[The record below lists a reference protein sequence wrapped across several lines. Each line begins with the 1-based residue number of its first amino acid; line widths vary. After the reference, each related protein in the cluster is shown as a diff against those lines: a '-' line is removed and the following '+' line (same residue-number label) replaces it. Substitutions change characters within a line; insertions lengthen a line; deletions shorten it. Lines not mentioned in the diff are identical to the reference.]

1 MRRVVLTEQGRG
13 PKNRTC
19 LGLLT
24 ICTSEVCLSTLWLGG
39 AGAESCRAG
48 PPPPFTGTTACQ
60 TAAQQRCET
69 NSHTTCPLGV
79 RTDKLFKVRPPK
91 FASFCSGRLLV
102 AVALGL
108 GLVAFGSVPRSVSVG
123 SNSERKKGTDPKTG
137 SHFLIGIPFTRCS
150 GTLDLSIRSIA
161 SAGHMVMCVGDRRF
175 PGATILGVEVMY
187 FLRQPSGVSRADR
200 SRTF

>member
-1 MRRVVLTEQGRG
+1 MRRVQLTEQGRG

-48 PPPPFTGTTACQ
+48 PPPGENRWIVQSWTSKVFFLLFRSLACGC
-60 TAAQQRCET
+60 R
-69 NSHTTCPLGV
+69 
-79 RTDKLFKVRPPK
+79 
-91 FASFCSGRLLV
+91 
-102 AVALGL
+102 
-108 GLVAFGSVPRSVSVG
+108 FGSGAGCFSVGACRTRFCPWFRSVSVW